1 MMENLTREN
10 LYAYL
15 LTVKNGA
22 REKNKKVELAR
33 VSEEQMIKY
42 SMREGTAR
50 LAEEL
55 IRRYGLD
62 ISENSFK

>member
-1 MMENLTREN
+1 MNELTRDS
-10 LYAYL
+10 LYTYL
-15 LTVKNGA
+15 LAVKNGV
-22 REKNKKVELAR
+22 REKNKEVELAR
-33 VSEEQMIKY
+33 ASEEAIMKY

-62 ISENSFK
+62 VGEN